1 MMGVT
6 MRLPGILA
14 ITLATLLAGCASL
27 STPTPGMTEAEVI
40 TMRGAPNAEFEENGI
55 RTLEWTA
62 PATGQYTYMGRIA
75 PDGRLLSFENV
86 LTVERFYS
94 LKPGVSTKHDVLK
107 TVGHPNKMESEH
119 LSLADSDVWCYR
131 YKEEGVWNSM
141 MSIHFDRRGIV
152 KRLENGIDPLYV
164 RD

>member
-1 MMGVT
+1 
-6 MRLPGILA
+6 MRLSGFLA
-14 ITLATLLAGCASL
+14 VSLLALLVGCASL
-27 STPTPGMTEAEVI
+27 SIPTQGMTEEEVI
-40 TMRGAPNAEFEENGI
+40 SMRGTPNAEFEENGT

-62 PATGQYTYMGRIA
+62 PATGQYTYMAKIA
-75 PDGRLLSFENV
+75 PDGRLVSFENV

-94 LKPGVSTKHDVLK
+94 LKPGISTKHDVLK

-119 LSLADSDVWCYR
+119 LTLSDSDTWCYR

-141 MSIHFDRRGIV
+141 MTIHFDKQGVV